1 MQIQKGL
8 LSRGVTGWMFHF
20 NVRPSVEYR
29 SIAWGGLTR
38 RDEEKLEKSNR
49 SAARLI
55 SNISLSADIPRE
67 IILARAGLP
76 TMDSRRKASQV
87 RLAQAAVRGRL
98 PDHLLGTFSSW
109 TVPASTHSMPQRS
122 HQIIRLPRSKKE
134 IQRRSPVHCILL
146 LHCRTP
152 CRPTYQECQIG
163 THW

>member
-1 MQIQKGL
+1 MRQLYI
-8 LSRGVTGWMFHF
+8 TCI
-20 NVRPSVEYR
+20 RPSLEYA

-38 RDEEKLEKSNR
+38 RDEEKLEKCHR

-55 SNISLSADIPRE
+55 SNISPSADIPRE
-67 IILARAGLP
+67 IVLARAGLP

-122 HQIIRLPRSKKE
+122 HQIIRLPRPKKE
-134 IQRRSPVHCILL
+134 IQRRSPLYCAFTLWNSLPADLQRVPNWNSLIKFF
-146 LHCRTP
+146 TN
-152 CRPTYQECQIG
+152 TI
-163 THW
+163 